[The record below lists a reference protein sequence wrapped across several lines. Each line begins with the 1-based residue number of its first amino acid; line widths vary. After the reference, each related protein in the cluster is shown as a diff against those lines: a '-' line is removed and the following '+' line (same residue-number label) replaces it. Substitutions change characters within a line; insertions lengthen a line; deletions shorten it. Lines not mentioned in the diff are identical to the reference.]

1 MAVLTR
7 PAAPGPGWP
16 TGALALAA
24 GLTLAILVAMAQGSA
39 AGQEAATANPSGR
52 GPATAAAEPP
62 AEPPAEAAAGATQA
76 PSPTTPS
83 PTTPPPVAAGASS
96 AGVQDSLCLMIEAAA
111 TSQGVPIGFFT
122 RLIGQESSFRPDAV
136 GPVTRSGA
144 QAQGIAQFM
153 PSTAAER
160 GLLDPFDPVQ
170 ALPRSAE
177 YLRDLKQQFG
187 NWGLAAA
194 AYNAGPRRVAD
205 WLADKGGLPFETQR
219 YVLSITSRPAE
230 DWRVRDASSALDA
243 DFENRRGTRPQ
254 GLPVAEASCET
265 IRTALKAGRSVY
277 LAALER
283 RVIEGI
289 AQPWGVQLAAGFSR
303 AKALAAFS
311 LAERRFAGVLGG
323 ADAMILRSTFRSRG
337 TRAFYQVRAGQPT
350 RQEAERLCGR
360 LRAVGGACLVLRNGR
375 GGRTRNG

>member
-1 MAVLTR
+1 MAVLT
-7 PAAPGPGWP
+7 
-16 TGALALAA
+16 
-24 GLTLAILVAMAQGSA
+24 SA
-39 AGQEAATANPSGR
+39 ARISRRAHSRLHAFFSTLILLAFTV
-52 GPATAAAEPP
+52 ATAAAAEEAGVPSP
-62 AEPPAEAAAGATQA
+62 APATPSQVAPASPGAAAAGSQKPG
-76 PSPTTPS
+76 PSP
-83 PTTPPPVAAGASS
+83 AGAT
-96 AGVQDSLCLMIEAAA
+96 AAQDSLCLMIEAAA
-111 TSQGVPIGFFT
+111 TANGVPVGFFT

-153 PSTAAER
+153 PATAAER
-160 GLLDPFDPVQ
+160 GVLDPFDPVQ

-177 YLRDLKQQFG
+177 FLRELKGQFG

-194 AYNAGPRRVAD
+194 AYNAGPRRIAD

-219 YVLSITSRPAE
+219 YVLSITGRPAE
-230 DWRVRDASSALDA
+230 DWRAPDAGGPLDA
-243 DFENRRGTRPQ
+243 DFDHRRGTRHE
-254 GLPVAEASCET
+254 GLPVADASCAT
-265 IRTALKAGRSVY
+265 IRAALKSGRSIY

-289 AQPWGVQLAAGFSR
+289 AQPWGIQLAAGFSR

-311 LAERRFAGVLGG
+311 LAERRFASVLGG

-360 LRAVGGACLVLRNGR
+360 LRAAGGACIVLRNGR
-375 GGRTRNG
+375 GSRNG